1 MEEKNPAERK
11 PTATIAVVVVL
22 LVIVFTILAV
32 VFREGGRVNPPATG
46 GNSLVIPIDKVVPDM
61 IAGFEG
67 FAFSVTNGAHVVTIG
82 KFVAKRVSAVDG
94 RVRVNFDAVAIGN
107 AESAQWNTSVLLE
120 FPLACDGARL
130 KAGEIGVRRIHVYDL
145 PKDFGQDELEH
156 NDAIVARIKDIVR
169 PSRELVTGTERIVD
183 VKLTV
188 DDNIRIVTGG
198 SL

>member
-1 MEEKNPAERK
+1 MKEKSPEARK
-11 PTATIAVVVVL
+11 PTATIVVVVVL
-22 LVIVFTILAV
+22 LVIAFAILV
-32 VFREGGRVNPPATG
+32 LVFREGGRVKPFATS
-46 GNSLVIPIDKVVPDM
+46 GNSLVMPIDKVVPDM
-61 IAGFEG
+61 IAGFDG
-67 FAFSVTNGAHVVTIG
+67 FTFSVTNGAHVVTIG
-82 KFVAKRVSAVDG
+82 RVVAKRVSAVDG

-130 KAGEIGVRRIHVYDL
+130 KAGEIGVRRIHVYGL
-145 PKDFGQDELEH
+145 PKDFGEDELEH
-156 NDAIVARIKDIVR
+156 NDAIVARIKGIVR

-183 VKLTV
+183 AKLTV